1 MQLYIYIYIAFQGN
15 EESCL
20 RNRIDELEDLISE
33 LKQQGSVTKIVE
45 LQGIN
50 KTLHLELSKKDIKI
64 KEIHNE
70 INR

>member
-1 MQLYIYIYIAFQGN
+1 MYIAFQGN

-33 LKQQGSVTKIVE
+33 VKQQGSVTKIVE

-70 INR
+70 IHR